1 MARPKVRPGL
11 YIHKTRPRPIF
22 FSQKLVN
29 KIRPSISARAGKVN
43 KIRPYLFI
51 HIFNLNLNDE
61 YCNEFY
67 LIYNYYYLLEQKF
80 IISLLCKI
88 VIFGQYKK
96 KLINYFYFF
105 LFILKLE

>member
-1 MARPKVRPGL
+1 MARSKVRPGL
-11 YIHKTRPRPIF
+11 YIHKTRPQPIF
-22 FSQKLVN
+22 FFSKKVN

-51 HIFNLNLNDE
+51 HIFNLNDE

-80 IISLLCKI
+80 IISLYKI
-88 VIFGQYKK
+88 VISGQYKNYIHK
-96 KLINYFYFF
+96 IN
-105 LFILKLE
+105 